1 MLIPERLE
9 PEQNAIKIMMS
20 DPQNPSELILV
31 QGVAGAG
38 KTALGLFTLL
48 DTVRLEEHLLRRS
61 DVTPVFVTYNELL
74 LEECFDSLRNDARLN
89 PELRSW
95 ISDPGRLIPY
105 RINFITFRD
114 LCDLLAPPEVAAR
127 AVKDRDAIGYVA
139 DIAIKRG
146 FGDMPPEQVFAQ
158 LSCLLKGHPRL
169 RNMSV
174 EEMEGAQASDE
185 LLSIFG
191 HELIKIKSLIQ
202 GEYEE
207 QLSRLDKLDRIDL
220 AVKVLDELRC
230 DEDSLRKLLALQANE
245 VRERLQAGEWGA
257 EFNFL
262 KSLTD
267 ALPEEDPDPQV
278 REFTNL
284 ARPFVHEHRPPRTEN
299 WQRIQQLLVPV
310 LVKRGFR
317 GTRAFDALGHLL
329 PKPLFIVDE
338 AQDLSLTES
347 ELLISLWFHLE
358 RGVYSRLVVLG
369 DLNQQMMPT
378 GFRWED
384 MIQQFEERRSLGLGR
399 PGSQFSI
406 NWTESHLDFRSP
418 CRLLLYNYRTSQ
430 EVAKFARF
438 ITEQLVKRSVENLPL
453 HFQQRFRDNL
463 IDPGRSI
470 PFAAADIYDRL
481 PHEQRLV
488 WIIVADRDIFVKALD
503 RYEASGGPDE
513 RLVLIVHDR
522 KLFQQLMEPARI
534 RRLDN
539 HVRLFEAIWSKGL
552 EFTGCVVAG
561 VPMGAFR
568 EDVTVDQIGQLYT
581 SITRAQ
587 VKLLLLVSIEDWNDE
602 RTRRLLENAPSKC
615 ARVVQISNV
624 SNCED
629 DQIEYVLA
637 LLRQVGPARV
647 PLSAG
652 IRYAEQMAQKFR
664 KTHNE
669 EFILIAIAEAER
681 VGARSEAL
689 EYRQLAARTFEDDRK
704 WLHAIC
710 YYEVLGDDIGRI
722 RCLYGLSQDD
732 RESPDQRNQAR
743 QQAEGL
749 CQRFERARQ
758 WGKAAEGWEILCEFE
773 KAIAACIEHGREWWA
788 ARVPG
793 AGVAIHLAVVV
804 DDPLRKAEGL
814 VARLSEEHRQDQY
827 VKIAQEYQRR
837 GTDEEQ
843 IKAYL
848 LFERHRLE
856 EEAAKLLESWITGR
870 AYHRV
875 VKALVALGK
884 PEKMETY
891 AHRLKSLDP
900 IPWEWCAKLYVQ
912 AASLTNVAQEP
923 DRWQTDVR
931 EACEAWRRA
940 TRPRQ
945 LQIMGYVGENLDR
958 DPNIWDREGIRAWIA
973 NLHANADRY
982 QLGNKAQ
989 QSVDL
994 IAQSIPSD
1002 RQLLLSP
1009 EQVGSVRQSARNIEA
1024 ALCSSQGWLADLRKH
1039 VRKWLETLDAT
1050 GILSTQ
1056 DKRVKEADRLLDD
1069 LTRRSGTQ
1077 RTTVL
1082 MELRSQLLRLVA
1094 AVYSEAITR
1103 FVHETVLRSAH
1114 PDRHVLGC
1122 ELLFHTAR
1130 REAEA
1135 RRLAERLWRSRKPQ
1149 ERLDA
1154 LRCWLAMGDMTT
1166 PRTYLL
1172 KDAAKLDEV
1181 FVGRAAAILFPSDPQ
1196 ERERFLHLTA
1206 AERLWASNEP
1216 ADWLT
1221 AMEHWRQAGWGPQAV
1236 ERLRERSAQGAISAE
1251 IVERCLAVLWPDQ
1264 PNRVQEDLAMLSSLP
1279 LLLRPEADS
1288 LTEITEVDWQEAF
1301 EYVTERV
1308 RRSSLEAEDIEHD
1321 IGVLKYVRS
1330 KLAKGDYGAAQTSC
1344 EALYKQ
1350 MASSQPV
1357 LADYVSK
1364 LARAI
1369 AKQAAMSGGQ
1379 LT

>member
-9 PEQNAIKIMMS
+9 PEQDAIKIMMS
-20 DPQNPSELILV
+20 DPQNPAELILV

-38 KTALGLFTLL
+38 KTTLGLFTLL
-48 DTVRLEEHLLRRS
+48 DIVRLEEHLLRRS
-61 DVTPVFVTYNELL
+61 DVTLVFLTYNELL
-74 LEECFDSLRNDARLN
+74 LEECYTSLLNDRHLSD
-89 PELRSW
+89 PQSW
-95 ISDPGRLIPY
+95 ISNPGTPTPY
-105 RINFITFRD
+105 RVNFITFRQ
-114 LCDLLAPPEVAAR
+114 LCKLLAPLNVAAR
-127 AVKDRDAIGYVA
+127 AVEDRDAIGYVA

-169 RNMSV
+169 RDMGV
-174 EEMEGAQASDE
+174 EEMQAAQASDE

-191 HELIKIKSLIQ
+191 HELIRIKNLIQ
-202 GEYEE
+202 GEYED
-207 QLSRLDKLDRIDL
+207 QLSRRDQIDRIDL
-220 AVKVLDELRC
+220 AIKALEELRS
-230 DEDSLRKLLALQANE
+230 DEDHLRALLALQADE
-245 VRERLQAGEWGA
+245 VRRRLQAGEWGP
-257 EFNFL
+257 EFDLL

-267 ALPEEDPDPQV
+267 SLPEEDPDPQV
-278 REFTNL
+278 RDFTDL
-284 ARPFVHEHRPPRTEN
+284 ARPIVREHRPPRTEN

-329 PKPLFIVDE
+329 PKPMFIVDE

-358 RGVYSRLVVLG
+358 RGAYSRLVVLG

-384 MIQQFEERRSLGLGR
+384 MIQQFEKRRSLGLGR
-399 PGSQFSI
+399 PGSHFNV
-406 NWTESHLDFRSP
+406 NWTESDTDLRSP
-418 CRLLLYNYRTSQ
+418 CRLLLYNFRTS
-430 EVAKFARF
+430 EEIAKFARF
-438 ITEQLVKRSVENLPL
+438 VAETLVNRSPHLTEHLR
-453 HFQQRFRDNL
+453 QRYRNNL
-463 IDPGRSI
+463 IDPARSI
-470 PFAAADIYDRL
+470 PFAAGDIYDRL
-481 PHEQRLV
+481 PREQRLV
-488 WIIVADRDIFVKALD
+488 WIIVADRDIFVRALD
-503 RYEASGGPDE
+503 RYEASGGLDE
-513 RLVLIVHDR
+513 RLVLIVHDH
-522 KLFQQLMEPARI
+522 LLLQELMEPARFQ
-534 RRLDN
+534 RLDQ
-539 HVRLFEAIWSKGL
+539 HVRLYEAIWSKGL
-552 EFTGCVVAG
+552 EFTGCAVAG
-561 VPMGAFR
+561 VPMAVLR
-568 EDVTVDQIGQLYT
+568 DDVTVDQIGQLYT
-581 SITRAQ
+581 SVTRAQ
-587 VKLLLLVSIEDWNDE
+587 IKLRLLVSPEEWRNEALRALFAQVPSDCATVFDVSAVGGDE
-602 RTRRLLENAPSKC
+602 NTQVEELLRLLE
-615 ARVVQISNV
+615 Q
-624 SNCED
+624 
-629 DQIEYVLA
+629 L
-637 LLRQVGPARV
+637 GPARV
-647 PLSAG
+647 PLPAR
-652 IRYAEQMAQKFR
+652 IRYADQMEHRFR
-664 KTHNE
+664 E
-669 EFILIAIAEAER
+669 EHREDFIMSAI
-681 VGARSEAL
+681 SEANAVG
-689 EYRQLAARTFEDDRK
+689 EHARVAQYRQLAARTFEADRK
-704 WLHAIC
+704 WRLAIR
-710 YYEVLGDDIGRI
+710 YYEALRDDIGRI
-722 RCLYGLSQDD
+722 RCFYSLSQDD
-732 RESPDQRNQAR
+732 RESLDQRNQAR
-743 QQAEGL
+743 QQAEAL

-793 AGVAIHLAVVV
+793 TGVAIHLAVDV

-814 VARLSEEHRQDQY
+814 VARLSEEHRRPKY
-827 VKIAQEYQRR
+827 MTIADEYQKR
-837 GTDEEQ
+837 GTDAERT
-843 IKAYL
+843 KAYL
-848 LFERHRLE
+848 LFDRHDLK
-856 EEAAKLLESWITGR
+856 EEAAQLLEKWIGNR
-870 AYHRV
+870 KFGLV
-875 VKALVALGK
+875 VGALVGLGK
-884 PEKMETY
+884 LDIMRVY
-891 AHRLKSLDP
+891 AHRLKTLEQP
-900 IPWEWCAKLYVQ
+900 PWEWCAKLYVQ
-912 AASLTNVAQEP
+912 AALLTNVAQEP
-923 DRWQTDVR
+923 DKWKTDVR
-931 EACEAWRRA
+931 EACESWRGA

-958 DPNIWDREGIRAWIA
+958 DPNIWDREGIKAWIA

-982 QLGNKAQ
+982 ELGNEEQ
-989 QSVDL
+989 RSVDL
-994 IAQSIPSD
+994 IARSIPSD

-1122 ELLFHTAR
+1122 ELLFYTAR

-1135 RRLAERLWRSRKPQ
+1135 SRLAERLWRSQ
-1149 ERLDA
+1149 GTGERLDA
-1154 LRCWLAMGDMTT
+1154 LRCWLAMGGMTT
-1166 PRTYLL
+1166 ARIYLL
-1172 KDAAKLDEV
+1172 KDAAKLDEL
-1181 FVGRAAAILFPSDPQ
+1181 FVRQAAAILYPSDRQ
-1196 ERERFLHLTA
+1196 ERERFPHLTA

-1236 ERLRERSAQGAISAE
+1236 ERLRERSAQGAIPAE
-1251 IVERCLAVLWPDQ
+1251 IVKRCLAALWPDQ

-1301 EYVTERV
+1301 EYVTERI
-1308 RRSSLEAEDIEHD
+1308 RRSSLEAEDIEHHL
-1321 IGVLKYVRS
+1321 GVLKYVHS

-1369 AKQAAMSGGQ
+1369 AKQAALSGGQ